1 MRCVS
6 RAGLW
11 LVLAGLA
18 VPPLT
23 GQQESRPNPPFTMW
37 LSIAPLSS
45 GRTMGAVALTA
56 QHRWLVLSGRL
67 ALWDD
72 PCDASDC
79 WPNGDI
85 GMLAGYGAKAGGR
98 WHVYGAAG
106 LSSGF
111 DDNAS
116 FLAIPLQA
124 EVTWRPLKFIG
135 VGVMGFASIGVGKA
149 AQVMPYADSRSFG
162 GVSLAVQLGKVR

>member
-1 MRCVS
+1 MGDVS

-11 LVLAGLA
+11 LVLASLA
-18 VPPLT
+18 VPPLS
-23 GQQESRPNPPFTMW
+23 GQQASRPNPPFTMW
-37 LSIAPLSS
+37 LSVAPLSP
-45 GRTMGAVALTA
+45 GKAIGAAALVA
-56 QHRWLVLSGRL
+56 QYRWLVLGGRL

-72 PCDASDC
+72 PCTSSDC

-85 GMLAGYGAKAGGR
+85 GVLAGYGAKAGGR

-111 DDNAS
+111 DDNS
-116 FLAIPLQA
+116 GFLAIPLQA

-149 AQVMPYADSRSFG
+149 DQFMRQAESRSFG
-162 GVSLAVQLGKVR
+162 GVSLAIQLGKVR

>member
-1 MRCVS
+1 MSAARVCVC
-6 RAGLW
+6 
-11 LVLAGLA
+11 LALA
-18 VPPLT
+18 SLAASPLT
-23 GQQESRPNPPFTMW
+23 GQQVPRPNPPFTMW
-37 LSIAPLSS
+37 LSVAPLST

-135 VGVMGFASIGVGKA
+135 VGVMGFASIGTGKA
-149 AQVMPYADSRSFG
+149 NQVMPYAESRSFG